1 MSLEERVAILL
12 WERMAGMEYT
22 VHGWESMSPEFQEE
36 WREHARAVV
45 EAVSEPERVTWPS
58 PGWRRPMA
66 DPDTEYLERLLEA
79 HEVERPVMGCESCAQ
94 EAEELRV
101 VGPDHRNTAD
111 YASGDPHCPEC
122 DAVWPPVRRPVMGE
136 FDPTAVS
143 PEGQAPDPVLWERAR
158 LAQQAEY
165 EAMDSFPVLEGEYEP
180 KKPAGPIDVRL
191 TLTRDGENVRAKVEW
206 PPTLHWSELVRRV
219 MGEQH

>member
-1 MSLEERVAILL
+1 MDLVERVAILI

-22 VHGWESMSPEFQEE
+22 IHGWESMSAEFQEE

-45 EAVSEPERVTWPS
+45 EAVNEPERVYWPS

-79 HEVERPVMGCESCAQ
+79 HEVERPVMG
-94 EAEELRV
+94 
-101 VGPDHRNTAD
+101 
-111 YASGDPHCPEC
+111 
-122 DAVWPPVRRPVMGE
+122 E
-136 FDPTAVS
+136 FDPEAVS

-165 EAMDSFPVLEGEYEP
+165 EAMDSFPVLGD
-180 KKPAGPIDVRL
+180 KSD
-191 TLTRDGENVRAKVEW
+191 
-206 PPTLHWSELVRRV
+206 
-219 MGEQH
+219 